1 MGVGP
6 GHLFRVVARGKNRF
20 SMANYKKGEPTVG
33 YRDLQLTVRCAG
45 YTHSCLPDF
54 NAATFPLQNLD
65 LDMDKCQAHCAEVQ
79 IHLRDLITYK
89 AETSH
94 EDYKDYRTIMGE

>member
-1 MGVGP
+1 MLCPIHVV
-6 GHLFRVVARGKNRF
+6 RVVSRGKNRF
-20 SMANYKKGEPTVG
+20 SMANYKKGEAAVG

-54 NAATFPLQNLD
+54 NAASFPLQNLD
-65 LDMDKCQAHCAEVQ
+65 LDKCRAQCAEVQ